1 MVADTGATPC
11 PGGIRPLNAPQL
23 VQIDVGEDDMPAGV
37 WLKFVLSSHAPANR
51 DRQMKI
57 GYATTGGSTSS
68 PRADTTPVRQF
79 GQLSAGSE
87 LVEESPYFESSE
99 TAGLRTG
106 LSKGRWRKILEV
118 LDTWRIEDE
127 WWRKQPVSRLYYRV
141 VLEDGTMVGLF
152 KDLVSGDWYSQRG

>member
-11 PGGIRPLNAPQL
+11 PGGIRPLDAPQL
-23 VQIDVGEDDMPAGV
+23 VQVDVGEDDMPAAIGASSLTPTFRHPSPGGRGV
-37 WLKFVLSSHAPANR
+37 
-51 DRQMKI
+51 
-57 GYATTGGSTSS
+57 GGE
-68 PRADTTPVRQF
+68 
-79 GQLSAGSE
+79 G
-87 LVEESPYFESSE
+87 YFESSE

-141 VLEDGTMVGLF
+141 ILEDGTIVGLF
-152 KDLVSGDWYSQRG
+152 KDLVSSDWYSQRG

>member
-11 PGGIRPLNAPQL
+11 PGGIRPLDAPQL
-23 VQIDVGEDDMPAGV
+23 VQVEVDEDDMPAAIGASSLTPTFGHPSRGGRGV
-37 WLKFVLSSHAPANR
+37 
-51 DRQMKI
+51 
-57 GYATTGGSTSS
+57 GGE
-68 PRADTTPVRQF
+68 
-79 GQLSAGSE
+79 G
-87 LVEESPYFESSE
+87 YFEGSE

-141 VLEDGTMVGLF
+141 VLEDGTIVGLF
-152 KDLVSGDWYSQRG
+152 KDLVSSDWYSQRG

>member
-11 PGGIRPLNAPQL
+11 SGGIRPLDAPQL
-23 VQIDVGEDDMPAGV
+23 VQVDLGEDDMPAAIGTARNRNARV
-37 WLKFVLSSHAPANR
+37 LVHRGSTGSPRTAGSSRTELKSWPPFATSASSVQALSSSKEG
-51 DRQMKI
+51 RQTFT
-57 GYATTGGSTSS
+57 Y
-68 PRADTTPVRQF
+68 
-79 GQLSAGSE
+79 E
-87 LVEESPYFESSE
+87 
-99 TAGLRTG
+99 
-106 LSKGRWRKILEV
+106 WRKILEV